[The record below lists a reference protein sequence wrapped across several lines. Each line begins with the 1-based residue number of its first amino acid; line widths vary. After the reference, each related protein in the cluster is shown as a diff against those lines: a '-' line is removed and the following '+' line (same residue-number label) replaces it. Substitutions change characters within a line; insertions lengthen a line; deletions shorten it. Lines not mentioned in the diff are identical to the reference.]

1 MPSTRPFNAA
11 QQWFGFL
18 GQEGPP
24 AGGEPSSGTW
34 PSSAP
39 MNSIPWGELIM
50 WRATILGGSA
60 CIQRCNPIFFRKRLK
75 TKTPQFLYTN
85 AISWSM
91 FKIHVISDYRITAT
105 IRVSQSSTSPRGS
118 SSNLGDQ
125 PAGSSGKR
133 GATSKAP
140 CLRRSSGSENNLA
153 QKPKCLQGSRSIAC
167 GWRDQREHRW
177 QKPNHRKMFPTTTSE
192 SSQL

>member
-1 MPSTRPFNAA
+1 MGTMPSTRPFNAA

-24 AGGEPSSGTW
+24 AGEPSSCTW

-39 MNSIPWGELIM
+39 MNSIPPGELIM

-75 TKTPQFLYTN
+75 TNTPQFLYTN

-91 FKIHVISDYRITAT
+91 FKFMLYPIIASLPRYGSPNPRRVPEEVARTSVTSLLAARAKEAPQVKHHV
-105 IRVSQSSTSPRGS
+105 
-118 SSNLGDQ
+118 
-125 PAGSSGKR
+125 
-133 GATSKAP
+133 
-140 CLRRSSGSENNLA
+140 
-153 QKPKCLQGSRSIAC
+153 
-167 GWRDQREHRW
+167 
-177 QKPNHRKMFPTTTSE
+177 
-192 SSQL
+192 